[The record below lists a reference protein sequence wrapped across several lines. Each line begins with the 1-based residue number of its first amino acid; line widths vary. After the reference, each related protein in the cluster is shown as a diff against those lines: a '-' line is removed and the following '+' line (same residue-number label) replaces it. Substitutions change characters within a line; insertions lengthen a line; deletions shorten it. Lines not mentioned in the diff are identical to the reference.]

1 MLSLVASKLQISQ
14 FLARWGVASILQ
26 CMDCGGQY
34 PINSVMYVCDS
45 CGGLLDVK
53 HDLETLR
60 RTHPRETFDQ
70 RLGSLDHPH
79 KSGVWRFKELVNPDV
94 PDDLIVSFPEGNT
107 NLYHVPRL
115 AQWAGV
121 GSLHLK
127 HEGEN
132 PTGSFKDRGMTGGV
146 TQARVLG
153 MERVACASTG
163 NTSASLAAYAAFSG
177 LEGILFFENKQ
188 IALGKLA
195 QSMAYNAT
203 AIRIDADFDKNLE
216 LVRQVSL
223 ELGIYVLNSVNPFRL
238 EGQKTIMFEMFQQLR
253 WNVPDWVV
261 VPGGN
266 LGNSS
271 AFGKGLQE
279 LYQLGWID
287 RLPRLAI
294 IQAAGAS
301 PLYEAY
307 LRGFDRLEPQ
317 KADTIASAIKIGNPV
332 NYPKAVRAI
341 RATNGVVERVTD
353 QEIMDAK
360 ALIDA
365 HGIGCEPASAC
376 SLAGIKK
383 LVDAGII
390 APHERVVGILT
401 GHVLKDPEAV
411 IGYHNDTLPN
421 LSGNFANRPY
431 DSGPSIEELAR
442 ILRRE
447 RDLIPV

>member
-1 MLSLVASKLQISQ
+1 MA
-14 FLARWGVASILQ
+14 
-26 CMDCGGQY
+26 CGQQY
-34 PINSVMYVCDS
+34 PINSVMYVCEA
-45 CGGLLDVK
+45 CGGLLDVE
-53 HDLETLR
+53 HDLDTLR
-60 RTHPRETFDQ
+60 QTHTRQTFDQ

-115 AQWAGV
+115 AAWAGV
-121 GSLHLK
+121 GSMHLK

-153 MERVACASTG
+153 MSRVACASTG

-177 LEGILFFENKQ
+177 LEGIVFFQNKQ
-188 IALGKLA
+188 VAMGKLA
-195 QSMAYNAT
+195 QSVAYNAT

-216 LVRQVSL
+216 LVRQVSQD
-223 ELGIYVLNSVNPFRL
+223 LGIYVLNSINPFRL
-238 EGQKTIMFEMFQQLR
+238 EGQKTIVFEILQQLR
-253 WNVPDWVV
+253 WDVPDWIV

-271 AFGKGLQE
+271 AFGKALSE
-279 LYQLGWID
+279 LYKLGWIE
-287 RLPRLAI
+287 RIPRVAV
-294 IQAAGAS
+294 IQAEGAS
-301 PLYEAY
+301 PFYEAY
-307 LRGFDRLEPQ
+307 LRGFDHLRPQ
-317 KADTIASAIKIGNPV
+317 KAETIATAIKIGNPV
-332 NYPKAVRAI
+332 NYPKAVRTI

-360 ALIDA
+360 AMIDA

-376 SLAGIKK
+376 SLAGVKK
-383 LVDAGII
+383 LVGRGII
-390 APHERVVGILT
+390 GSSERVVGVLT

-411 IGYHNDTLPN
+411 IGYHADTLPN
-421 LSGNFANRPY
+421 LTGTYANRLY
-431 DSGPSIEELAR
+431 EAGPSVEELAR
-442 ILRRE
+442 ILQRNQE
-447 RDLIPV
+447 PMLA